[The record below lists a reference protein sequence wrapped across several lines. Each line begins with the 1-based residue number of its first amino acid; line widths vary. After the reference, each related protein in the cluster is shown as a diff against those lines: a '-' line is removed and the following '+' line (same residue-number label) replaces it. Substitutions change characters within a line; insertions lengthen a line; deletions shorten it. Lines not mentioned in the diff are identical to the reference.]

1 MAFLFHS
8 LVGWESLEL
17 CVRPQYYTKL
27 ENHWTRETQSIET
40 GLEKAG
46 IRQGVGADSTMAVS
60 RQFAVKRM
68 E

>member
-1 MAFLFHS
+1 M
-8 LVGWESLEL
+8 
-17 CVRPQYYTKL
+17 RPQYYTKL
-27 ENHWTRETQSIET
+27 ENHWTRETHGIET